1 MDHATDPTNAR
12 PPFRV
17 LTLRGFLFGAMP
29 VTPCP
34 LCAALVLTCGVKQ
47 HELQHIADARH
58 EHGGQR

>member
-12 PPFRV
+12 PLFRV

-34 LCAALVLTCGVKQ
+34 LCAALVLTCGLERHHAQ
-47 HELQHIADARH
+47 HTADARRDDR
-58 EHGGQR
+58 GVS